1 MLKNEN
7 FIVIQGFMINELGLK
22 GNELIIYA
30 IIYGFSQDG
39 ENKYTGSLN
48 YLANWTNS
56 TKQGVLKSLKS
67 LLDKGYIIKEEK
79 YINGVKF
86 CEYYTT
92 KFNGGIKQSLTGG
105 IKQSLPN
112 NIDNNNIYNN
122 IDTTSCSNEVNNT
135 EIYNLYEQLGFGT
148 INIASISDIDMLIE
162 ENTFEYVKNAML
174 EANRK
179 GIRRLDYVMGI
190 LKDWKVNG
198 MKTSI
203 DKYKTEPKEEN
214 KNNRLEEFNKR
225 LAEMQKKK
233 KKVDK
238 Y

>member
-1 MLKNEN
+1 MIKNEN

-39 ENKYTGSLN
+39 ENKYTGSSN

-67 LLDKGYIIKEEK
+67 LVDKGYIIKEEK

-92 KFNGGIKQSLTGG
+92 KFTRGGKQSLMGG
-105 IKQSLPN
+105 GKQSLPN

-214 KNNRLEEFNKR
+214 KNNRLDEFNKR

-233 KKVDK
+233 KKVD
-238 Y
+238 

>member
-1 MLKNEN
+1 MIKNEN
-7 FIVIQGFMINELGLK
+7 FIVIQGFMINELDLK

-67 LLDKGYIIKEEK
+67 LVDKGYIFKEEK

-92 KFNGGIKQSLTGG
+92 KFNGGGKQSLTGG

-122 IDTTSCSNEVNNT
+122 IDTTSCSNEINNT
-135 EIYNLYEQLGFGT
+135 ELYKMYEQLGFGT
-148 INIASISDIDMLIE
+148 INSYIVADIDMYVYE
-162 ENTFEYVKNAML
+162 YSYTFVKEALL
-174 EANRK
+174 EANRSGK
-179 GIRRLDYVMGI
+179 RTLKYVKGI
-190 LKDWKVNG
+190 LKSWKSEGINHNNN
-198 MKTSI
+198 I
-203 DKYKTEPKEEN
+203 PKEE
-214 KNNRLEEFNKR
+214 KTIPVKKEFKHFR
-225 LAEMQKKK
+225 
-233 KKVDK
+233 

>member
-1 MLKNEN
+1 MIKNEN
-7 FIVIQGFMINELGLK
+7 FIVIQGFMINELVLK

-67 LLDKGYIIKEEK
+67 LVDKGYIIKEEK

-92 KFNGGIKQSLTGG
+92 KFNGGIKQSL
-105 IKQSLPN
+105 PN

-122 IDTTSCSNEVNNT
+122 IDTTSCSNEINNT
-135 EIYNLYEQLGFGT
+135 ELYKMYEQLGFGT
-148 INIASISDIDMLIE
+148 INSYIVADIDMYVYE
-162 ENTFEYVKNAML
+162 YSYTFVKEALL
-174 EANRK
+174 EANRSGK
-179 GIRRLDYVMGI
+179 RTLKYVKGI
-190 LKDWKVNG
+190 LKSW
-198 MKTSI
+198 
-203 DKYKTEPKEEN
+203 KTEGMNHNNNKPKEE
-214 KNNRLEEFNKR
+214 KPRPI
-225 LAEMQKKK
+225 KKASHFR
-233 KKVDK
+233 